1 MYQQKRLSSVPAPN
15 MIEFKQVYNN
25 FKGSASGEIGVDQ
38 QKISLALTGKARP
51 AGKWQRQT
59 RWVSKKKAGDILE

>member
-1 MYQQKRLSSVPAPN
+1 
-15 MIEFKQVYNN
+15 VYNN

-51 AGKWQRQT
+51 AGK
-59 RWVSKKKAGDILE
+59 